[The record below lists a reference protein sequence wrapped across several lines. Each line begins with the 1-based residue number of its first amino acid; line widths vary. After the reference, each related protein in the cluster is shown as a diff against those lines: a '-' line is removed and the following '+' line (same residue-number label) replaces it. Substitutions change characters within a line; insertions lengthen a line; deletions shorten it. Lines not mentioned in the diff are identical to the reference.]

1 MRNGKSSGR
10 VSGFPDCCLNFRV
23 RTESTAALSR
33 WGESDLTTRTLATL
47 WDELTLTLALIHLLG
62 RIDFSA
68 NSSATSSVSM
78 NSLTLIGLV
87 R

>member
-1 MRNGKSSGR
+1 MGVCASAGLAGTGEEVLSFKMADFLLR
-10 VSGFPDCCLNFRV
+10 VARDDTQPWRMGNSIVCCFADPYAGIFWVAQADCVL
-23 RTESTAALSR
+23 
-33 WGESDLTTRTLATL
+33 
-47 WDELTLTLALIHLLG
+47 
-62 RIDFSA
+62 A